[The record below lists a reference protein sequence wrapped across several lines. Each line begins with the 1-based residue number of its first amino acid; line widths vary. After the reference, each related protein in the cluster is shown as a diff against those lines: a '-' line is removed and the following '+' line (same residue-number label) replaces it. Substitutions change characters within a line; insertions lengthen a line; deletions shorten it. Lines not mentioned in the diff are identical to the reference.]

1 MNEPNQAHQG
11 NQPNQPNQ
19 ANQANQLGQLRD
31 VRWLRLHALFAP
43 FGVCAVTALL
53 LAWSGQWAGRA
64 SLPAAASLVDLGAA
78 IYGMIAVLA
87 ERSIFMVFWAL
98 EQRRKWA
105 QEREQREREREV
117 ATQARVAAARAET
130 QAETETRIMS
140 KLLSAGIIQPD
151 QDLEQWAQENGIELH
166 QLPPYRAARAYQ
178 RRRERRAQRRQST
191 E

>member
-1 MNEPNQAHQG
+1 MNEPSQANQG
-11 NQPNQPNQ
+11 NQPHQ

-53 LAWSGQWAGRA
+53 LAWSGQWAGRE

-87 ERSIFMVFWAL
+87 ERSINMVFWAL
-98 EQRRKWA
+98 EQRRKRA
-105 QEREQREREREV
+105 QEREA
-117 ATQARVAAARAET
+117 ATQAREVAA
-130 QAETETRIMS
+130 QTRMMS
-140 KLLSAGIIQPD
+140 NLLSAGIVKPD

-166 QLPPYRAARAYQ
+166 QLPSYRAARAYQ
-178 RRRERRAQRRQST
+178 RRRERRAQRRQSA

>member
-1 MNEPNQAHQG
+1 MWYDTREVPLNEPSQAQQG
-11 NQPNQPNQ
+11 HQ
-19 ANQANQLGQLRD
+19 ANQPHQAQQANPLGGLRD

-78 IYGMIAVLA
+78 IYGMIAVA
-87 ERSIFMVFWAL
+87 VERSIFMVFWAL

-105 QEREQREREREV
+105 QEREAAEREREA
-117 ATQARVAAARAET
+117 ATQARVAAAQT
-130 QAETETRIMS
+130 GVVS
-140 KLLSAGIIQPD
+140 DLVSAGFIQPD
-151 QDLEQWAQENGIELH
+151 QDLELWAQEKGIA
-166 QLPPYRAARAYQ
+166 LPPLQAARP
-178 RRRERRAQRRQST
+178 RPWRRERRARRRQST